1 MWPSRPCW
9 RRQEKSP
16 NTPFGGGQ
24 EREKTSIESSGCT
37 YAPAD
42 SVAYSEAPYCLR
54 AWSTQGLR
62 GATLTAQKY
71 QTPSEPDPGGPV
83 VPRPPKNRALP
94 KWRALPCGRAGHGS
108 TCAMHPSTIRDRCLH
123 WCRGGLLMH
132 NTVAARP
139 ASPLKS
145 TAGRALSERKQTN
158 CQHRVA
164 RQPRKALSQGET
176 LGGVSQRALNPLLVR
191 FTAQAFN
198 FSQPFQWCQG
208 GAG

>member
-123 WCRGGLLMH
+123 WCWGGLLMH

-145 TAGRALSERKQTN
+145 TAGRALSERKQTT
-158 CQHRVA
+158 CAQSFTSA
-164 RQPRKALSQGET
+164 RIRIATRT
-176 LGGVSQRALNPLLVR
+176 LQ
-191 FTAQAFN
+191 
-198 FSQPFQWCQG
+198 
-208 GAG
+208 

>member
-1 MWPSRPCW
+1 MGCPRDQAGTPWPSRGLAMWPSRPCW

-71 QTPSEPDPGGPV
+71 QTPSEPDLNGT
-83 VPRPPKNRALP
+83 RTTARWMLLDDTRATFALTPKYRKRTVANAIYYSCRDISS
-94 KWRALPCGRAGHGS
+94 GHG
-108 TCAMHPSTIRDRCLH
+108 IRQRSIPIDP
-123 WCRGGLLMH
+123 
-132 NTVAARP
+132 TKSPTTTRP
-139 ASPLKS
+139 DGS
-145 TAGRALSERKQTN
+145 GHCKQF
-158 CQHRVA
+158 VLD
-164 RQPRKALSQGET
+164 PY
-176 LGGVSQRALNPLLVR
+176 
-191 FTAQAFN
+191 
-198 FSQPFQWCQG
+198 
-208 GAG
+208 